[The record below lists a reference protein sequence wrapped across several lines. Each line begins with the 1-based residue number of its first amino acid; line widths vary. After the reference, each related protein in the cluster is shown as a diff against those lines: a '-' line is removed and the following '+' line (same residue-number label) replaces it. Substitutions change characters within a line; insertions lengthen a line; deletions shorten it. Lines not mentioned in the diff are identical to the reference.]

1 MANRLQM
8 RRDTAANW
16 TEVNPLLMEGEI
28 GIETDTGKIKVGN
41 GTDNWSSLPYVTVS
55 NGYVKFT

>member
-16 TEVNPLLMEGEI
+16 TSYNPLLMEGEI

-41 GTDNWSSLPYVTVS
+41 GTSNWSSLPYVTVS
-55 NGYVKFT
+55 DGCVKFI

>member
-16 TEVNPLLMEGEI
+16 TSYNPLLMEGEI

-41 GTDNWSSLPYVTVS
+41 GTSNWSSLPYVTVS
-55 NGYVKFT
+55 DGYVKFI